1 MHASKRILFGTVWLS
16 LAAVPRLFA
25 AADAPPTATPQ
36 KLSPIL
42 TNIVFDADTKTY
54 NAKLGEE
61 SVAFKFLLTNTWTNE
76 ITVDRMETSC
86 GCTVAKMPSYAV
98 ARSARRHRPNR
109 CYD

>member
-1 MHASKRILFGTVWLS
+1 MHASKRTLSCAVWLS
-16 LAAVPRLFA
+16 LAVGPRLFA
-25 AADAPPTATPQ
+25 AADAPPTATSQ

-86 GCTVAKMPSYAV
+86 GCTVAKMPSYPWHV
-98 ARSARRHRPNR
+98 PPGGTGPDR